1 LKSTVNNYFHIL
13 QLLCNNWHEK
23 SNNWYEKCNEP
34 FMAKPKNAKT
44 CSQSCRNVLSIG
56 RRLTDN
62 QDVITVERSTI
73 ISPVITPELPI
84 KTDKES
90 VITGTPI
97 TPVTAEPEPTQK
109 ITEHPVIPPKE

>member
-13 QLLCNNWHEK
+13 QLLCNIWHEKTNNWHEK

-34 FMAKPKNAKT
+34 FMAKRKNAKT

-62 QDVITVERSTI
+62 QDVITVESSTI
-73 ISPVITPELPI
+73 ISHVITPELPI

-90 VITGTPI
+90 VITGTLV
-97 TPVTAEPEPTQK
+97 TPV
-109 ITEHPVIPPKE
+109 